1 MEKSNKLRHAL
12 VDGGECAEHTD
23 VGVSPSVF
31 EHKGSQMC
39 LDGTY
44 TLVEMKAERL
54 HGIVWVSD
62 GTLFGPRKKLISQM
76 ATIREPIHLFAI
88 TKHINLDSCL

>member
-12 VDGGECAEHTD
+12 VDGGGCAEQGED
-23 VGVSPSVF
+23 VEVSPSVF
-31 EHKGSQMC
+31 EHRGSQMC

-54 HGIVWVSD
+54 HGPV
-62 GTLFGPRKKLISQM
+62 
-76 ATIREPIHLFAI
+76 
-88 TKHINLDSCL
+88 